1 MIHVPSHLLV
11 STVMIERYS
20 SASDLSAG
28 DYFTSTGG
36 LMGSMAVVMSTVV
49 VHDLTEGNL
58 G

>member
-1 MIHVPSHLLV
+1 MPSHLLV
-11 STVMIERYS
+11 STVMFERYS

-49 VHDLTEGNL
+49 VHDLTEGDL